1 MSETQRSWEARAEA
15 SGEQLSGVLF
25 RGLSEQANAA
35 LHVWHAW
42 VADKVFGATLK
53 RSASVLDLGCG
64 YGRLSKVLAHSRP
77 DVFLIGQDLALG
89 YSRMFHQ
96 NAGPCVCAEAE
107 HLPFTD
113 ASFDGVL
120 AVTCMMYAQRAR
132 AAQWLAGVHRVLKP
146 GGTLLLL
153 DPGLELQRWI
163 TRARPKRDHSP
174 TGGIGFGLEEYRN
187 LVQAARLKIV
197 HEGGNPWLSAALLVP
212 GVRQSGNARVIRSLV
227 SCAKRNCRIG
237 GYSAL
242 ALHRW
247 ILAVRD

>member
-1 MSETQRSWEARAEA
+1 MSETQRNWEARAEA

-35 LHVWHAW
+35 LHAWHVW
-42 VADKVFGATLK
+42 VVDKVFGSTLK
-53 RSASVLDLGCG
+53 RSARVLDLGCG

-77 DVFLIGQDLALG
+77 DVLLTGQDLTLG
-89 YSRMFHQ
+89 YSRMFRQ
-96 NAGPCVCAEAE
+96 NVGPCVCADAGC
-107 HLPFTD
+107 LPFTN

-153 DPGLELQRWI
+153 DPGLELQRWV
-163 TRARPKRDHSP
+163 ARVRSQRDRSP
-174 TGGIGFGLEEYRN
+174 TAGAGFGLAEYRN
-187 LVQAARLKIV
+187 LVQTAEFKIV

-212 GVRQSGNARVIRSLV
+212 GVRQSGNARVIRGLI
-227 SCAKRNCRIG
+227 SCARRNCRIG
-237 GYSAL
+237 GYSPL

-247 ILAVRD
+247 ILAARD